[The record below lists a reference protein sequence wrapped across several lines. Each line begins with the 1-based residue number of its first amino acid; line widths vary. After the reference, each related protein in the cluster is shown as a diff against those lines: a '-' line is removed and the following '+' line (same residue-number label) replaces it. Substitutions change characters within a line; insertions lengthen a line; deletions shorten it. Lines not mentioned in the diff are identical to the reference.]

1 MLTEYVR
8 LEYFSKFLA
17 PKNCGSKK
25 ICIYLWRGIRTGKTD
40 RAAAH
45 EADTGRGEPAAT
57 HTQNNARRRRIS
69 ALDHEHALRTGPP
82 AGLAHSPPVTGRGE
96 EKWQHHLPRRGG
108 GTVTL
113 PRPRTDGTAAHPAAP
128 NTGLLRNCLDFPQT
142 QFCSHVDINVRVL
155 YVFVH

>member
-69 ALDHEHALRTGPP
+69 ALDHEHALRTGPSI
-82 AGLAHSPPVTGRGE
+82 GLAHSPPVTGRG
-96 EKWQHHLPRRGG
+96 RRSGS
-108 GTVTL
+108 
-113 PRPRTDGTAAHPAAP
+113 TACRDA
-128 NTGLLRNCLDFPQT
+128 GVILL
-142 QFCSHVDINVRVL
+142 
-155 YVFVH
+155 